1 MNKYYLIIEKSNNS
15 YSIVDSLGTS
25 QGINGDFIYNQQD
38 TALVYKVQSASDVL
52 HLASYIFT
60 RRGDYNNSSHEGN
73 KLYNSL
79 KTYCYVSIPYNQLV
93 TLSTKGGIDL
103 KEHLISEEQFLSEIK
118 NSDTM
123 KSVLEMNTL
132 TARKP
137 REVVMLKVAFTND
150 NWCYTTDFY
159 NEDKLVG
166 KSIKYIKIPLDITT
180 DMVNNYIT
188 AQLGVEYKF
197 NF

>member
-1 MNKYYLIIEKSNNS
+1 MNKYYLIIEKSGDHH
-15 YSIVDSLGTS
+15 SIVDSLGSS
-25 QGINGDFIYNQQD
+25 QGIGEDFIYRQHD
-38 TALVYKVQSASDVL
+38 RSLVYKVQSASDVL

-60 RRGDYNNSSHEGN
+60 RRGDYNNSSHECN

-79 KTYCYVSIPYNQLV
+79 KTYHYVSIPYDELV
-93 TLSTKGGIDL
+93 ALPRKGNINL
-103 KEHLISEEQFLSEIK
+103 KQYLISEEQFLSEIK
-118 NSDTM
+118 DSDAM
-123 KSVLEMNTL
+123 KSVLEMSTL
-132 TARKP
+132 AARKP
-137 REVVMLKVAFTND
+137 REEVVLKVAFTND

-166 KSIKYIKIPLDITT
+166 KSVKDIKIPLDITT

-188 AQLGVEYKF
+188 AQLDVEYKF